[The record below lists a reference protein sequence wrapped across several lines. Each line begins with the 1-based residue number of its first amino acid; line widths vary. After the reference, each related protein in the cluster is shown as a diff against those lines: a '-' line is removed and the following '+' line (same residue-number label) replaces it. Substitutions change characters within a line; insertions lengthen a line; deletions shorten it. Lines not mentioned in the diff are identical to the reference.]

1 LEEGE
6 PINRLTRECLDLYIK
21 GNKPHKI
28 ADIVNLKYDEQLTAS
43 LVRDRIRNY
52 QEYKDYNRCEV
63 VEPEL
68 KQDDMSQV
76 VLKMLHKN
84 NKPLDEIAKQLK
96 VSPRILNAI
105 IEDVKE
111 QGYVVEEVNGI
122 PILRKD
128 IELESNIHTNKWSGD
143 KVLRFALCGDNQ
155 ENSKYTQITH
165 LHAFYDILAE
175 EGIKVVYHTGDID
188 EGEDMRQGHKY
199 ECYDQGADNHV
210 ENIARNYPK
219 RDGIMTEFITGN
231 HDWSILKKVGYD
243 IGVAIAAKRPDMKY
257 LGQGNAI
264 ISLTPNCTVELRH
277 PGDGTAYAISY
288 KSQKMIE
295 AIQGGYK
302 PNILAIGHYHKA
314 EYIFYR
320 NIHCFQTGC
329 FQAQTPWMVGKSIA
343 AMVGGWIVEVHVDG
357 EGTITRCKGEF
368 IPFYKMIKEDYK
380 NWQ

>member
-1 LEEGE
+1 MNK
-6 PINRLTRECLDLYIK
+6 ITKECLELYLE
-21 GNKPHKI
+21 GNKPSDIAGIINSMYKI
-28 ADIVNLKYDEQLTAS
+28 GITAS

-52 QEYKDYNRCEV
+52 QEYRDYNQERKNKIEV
-63 VEPEL
+63 GEEPGDIL
-68 KQDDMSQV
+68 QAVIKLLD
-76 VLKMLHKN
+76 KN
-84 NKPLDEIAKQLK
+84 TKPLDELAKK
-96 VSPRILNAI
+96 VKTSQRVLTAV
-105 IEDVKE
+105 IEDIKE
-111 QGYVVEEVNGI
+111 QGYAIEEVNGV

-128 IELESNIHTNKWSGD
+128 IDLENNIHINKWNGD
-143 KVLRFALCGDNQ
+143 KILRFALCGDNQ

-165 LHAFYDILAE
+165 LHSFYDLLVK
-175 EGIKVVYHTGDID
+175 EGIEIAYHTGDID

-210 ENIARNYPK
+210 ENIVRNYPQ
-219 RDGIMTEFITGN
+219 RGGIRTEFITGN

-264 ISLTPNCTVELRH
+264 ISLTPNCTLDLRH

-302 PNILAIGHYHKA
+302 PNIMAIGHYHKA

-329 FQAQTPWMVGKSIA
+329 FQAQTPWMLGKSIA

-368 IPFYKMIKEDYK
+368 IPYYKMIKEDYK
-380 NWQ
+380 NWR